1 MSTRSTLRYTLG
13 ALALVAAAA
22 AFPAASHAVVFNLDS
37 DHCSDGCGPAGTIF
51 GSVAL
56 TQNGTTVDVV
66 VDLFNSFQFAKT
78 GSVDFQAFK
87 FNATGVVVDD
97 ISSE

>member
-1 MSTRSTLRYTLG
+1 
-13 ALALVAAAA
+13 
-22 AFPAASHAVVFNLDS
+22 
-37 DHCSDGCGPAGTIF
+37 
-51 GSVAL
+51 VAL

-97 ISSE
+97 ISVNQNSSEPPVYPIRLPPLGVKPMFKNRLSFVESWIHQPA